1 MQVGYA
7 NVDPV
12 FGVLNGDSYGPGDRL
27 FIDGSF
33 ALPLDLTATW
43 FVQKE
48 ISPPVTSSNSLRI
61 DLGLRWNVL
70 NTLKRAGTL
79 P

>member
-1 MQVGYA
+1 
-7 NVDPV
+7 VDPV
-12 FGVLNGDSYGPGDRL
+12 FGVLNGDSYGTGDRV
-27 FIDGSF
+27 FIDASV
-33 ALPLDLTATW
+33 ALPLDLTATS

-48 ISPPVTSSNSLRI
+48 ISPPVTSSNRLRI

-70 NTLKRAGTL
+70 NTLKRVGTL